1 MANRLEGK
9 VAVVTGAGRGIGR
22 GIALLLAEEG
32 ASVVVNDLG
41 CEVDGTGS
49 SHVPADT
56 VVSEIQDRGGQA
68 TANYENVVEMA
79 GGESVIQTAADTY
92 GKVDILVNS
101 IAIMKD
107 RMIYQMTQED
117 WDEVVNNNIKGFFT
131 ATRFACI
138 LFRQQRSGR
147 IVNLTSDAGLG
158 AVGTSNYSAASEGIV
173 GFTRTVA
180 RDMGRYGVTCNAISA
195 IARTRL
201 FPGLVAEYREG
212 VAGLTPEDVAGIG
225 PSPAIRRWE
234 GVGSPDDAENV
245 APLAVLL
252 CTGLVPNLNGYV
264 LGVRGGS
271 IYLYSNPQI
280 ERSIHKVGCFTMDEM
295 DVLVPKMIAEG
306 MGGNH

>member
-1 MANRLEGK
+1 MADRLEGK
-9 VAVVTGAGRGIGR
+9 VAVVTGGGRGIGR

-41 CEVDGTGS
+41 CEVDGTGA

-68 TANYENVVEMA
+68 TANYENVMEMS
-79 GGESVIQTAADTY
+79 GGESVVQTAADTY

-131 ATRFACI
+131 PTRFACI

-195 IARTRL
+195 MARTRL
-201 FPGLVAEYREG
+201 FPGLVSEYREG
-212 VAGLTPEDVAGIG
+212 SAGLTPEDVAGIC

-252 CTGLVPNLNGYV
+252 CTDLVPNLNGYV

-280 ERSIHKVGCFTMDEM
+280 ERSIHKMGRYTMDEM
-295 DVLVPKMIAEG
+295 DVLVPKMIAAG
-306 MGGNH
+306 MGG